1 MKINIRGRRAYLYR
15 RRWVPVGPGVP
26 HGYPTEDYVGVIHA
40 DAECIPPQL
49 LQLLSEA
56 EQEQLRDKV
65 LRPAA
70 QARAARERRALDPQ
84 WRIAEATRLL
94 SEAVQLSQERRVL
107 RSTLAP
113 ALQALDAIRLVD
125 GAPIRPPQPA
135 PTAADRLA
143 EALAAVKAAAA
154 AVRDGAYGH
163 APAEGAR
170 STRTYRL
177 WSELTEA
184 LDGSRQSLLR
194 ALQEK
199 GCVKARKAS

>member
-26 HGYPTEDYVGVIHA
+26 HAYSTEDYVGVINA
-40 DAECIPPQL
+40 DAESIPTPL
-49 LQLLSEA
+49 LQLLSEV

-65 LRPAA
+65 LQPAA
-70 QARAARERRALDPQ
+70 QARAALKRRARDPQ
-84 WRIAEATRLL
+84 WRIADAVRLL
-94 SEAVQLSQERRVL
+94 SEAAQLSQERRVQ
-107 RSTLAP
+107 RSSLAP
-113 ALQALDAIRLVD
+113 ALQAIDGIRLVESI
-125 GAPIRPPQPA
+125 PMRPTQA
-135 PTAADRLA
+135 VSAATDKLA

-199 GCVKARKAS
+199 GFVKTRKG

>member
-26 HGYPTEDYVGVIHA
+26 HAYPTEDYVGVIHS
-40 DAECIPPQL
+40 DAESIPQPL

-56 EQEQLRDKV
+56 EQAQLHDKV

-70 QARAARERRALDPQ
+70 AARAVLKLRERDPLL
-84 WRIAEATRLL
+84 RIAEATKLL
-94 SEAVQLSQERRVL
+94 EEAAQLSQENRVPRASL
-107 RSTLAP
+107 TQTMRAIEGIRQIDSGHYRTLLPAAAST
-113 ALQALDAIRLVD
+113 DK
-125 GAPIRPPQPA
+125 
-135 PTAADRLA
+135 LA

-163 APAEGAR
+163 APAYGAR

-177 WSELTEA
+177 WAEVSEA
-184 LDGSRQSLLR
+184 LDGNRQSLLR

-199 GCVKARKAS
+199 GFVKARKG

>member
-1 MKINIRGRRAYLYR
+1 M
-15 RRWVPVGPGVP
+15 PVGPGVP

-199 GCVKARKAS
+199 GFVKARKA

>member
-84 WRIAEATRLL
+84 WRIAEATRL
-94 SEAVQLSQERRVL
+94 
-107 RSTLAP
+107 
-113 ALQALDAIRLVD
+113 
-125 GAPIRPPQPA
+125 
-135 PTAADRLA
+135 
-143 EALAAVKAAAA
+143 
-154 AVRDGAYGH
+154 
-163 APAEGAR
+163 
-170 STRTYRL
+170 
-177 WSELTEA
+177 
-184 LDGSRQSLLR
+184 
-194 ALQEK
+194 
-199 GCVKARKAS
+199 

>member
-15 RRWVPVGPGVP
+15 RRWVPAGPGVP
-26 HGYPTEDYVGVIHA
+26 HGYPTEDYVGAIDA
-40 DAECIPPQL
+40 DAESIPAQL
-49 LQLLSEA
+49 LPLFSEA

-70 QARAARERRALDPQ
+70 QDRAARERRALDPQ

-94 SEAVQLSQERRVL
+94 SEAAQLSQERRVL

-113 ALQALDAIRLVD
+113 ALQALDAIRLAD
-125 GAPIRPPQPA
+125 SAPIRPPQPV
-135 PTAADRLA
+135 PAASDRMA

-199 GCVKARKAS
+199 GFVKARKG

>member
-15 RRWVPVGPGVP
+15 RRWVPAGPGVP
-26 HGYPTEDYVGVIHA
+26 HGYPTEDYVGAIDA
-40 DAECIPPQL
+40 DAESIPAQL
-49 LQLLSEA
+49 LPLFSEA

-94 SEAVQLSQERRVL
+94 SEAAQLSQERRVL

-113 ALQALDAIRLVD
+113 ALQALDAIRLAD
-125 GAPIRPPQPA
+125 SAPIRPPQPV
-135 PTAADRLA
+135 PAASDRMA

-199 GCVKARKAS
+199 GFVKARKG

>member
-26 HGYPTEDYVGVIHA
+26 HAYPTEDYIGVIHS
-40 DAECIPPQL
+40 DAEHIPEPL

-56 EQEQLRDKV
+56 EQVQLHQKI

-70 QARAARERRALDPQ
+70 VARAALKLRERDPL
-84 WRIAEATRLL
+84 WRIAEAARLL
-94 SEAVQLSQERRVL
+94 QEAAQLSQEYCVPRASLIQTIRAIEGIRKIDNSQHQTLPPAAV
-107 RSTLAP
+107 ST
-113 ALQALDAIRLVD
+113 DK
-125 GAPIRPPQPA
+125 
-135 PTAADRLA
+135 LA

-154 AVRDGAYGH
+154 AVRDGACGH
-163 APAEGAR
+163 APADGAR

-177 WSELTEA
+177 WSELSEA
-184 LDGSRQSLLR
+184 LDGGRQSLLR

-199 GCVKARKAS
+199 GFVKTRKG